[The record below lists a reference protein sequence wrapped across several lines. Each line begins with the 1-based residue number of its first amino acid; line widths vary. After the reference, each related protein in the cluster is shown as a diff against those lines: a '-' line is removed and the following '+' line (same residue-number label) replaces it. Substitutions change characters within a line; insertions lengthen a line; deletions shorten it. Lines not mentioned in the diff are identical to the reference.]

1 MRDARVAGRF
11 HDHWHLHPGI
21 MARGSAAERCSPTVH
36 FGLRD
41 RTSGDQSSDAGMSQ
55 TVTVAA
61 HAILQTSGL
70 EAPLAAEPAI
80 ILGTFSLTGLGRL
93 GRKENDT
100 NNDQQHPAI
109 VLHPFLPE

>member
-1 MRDARVAGRF
+1 MRDARVSSRF
-11 HDHWHLHPGI
+11 HDHWHLRPGI
-21 MARGSAAERCSPTVH
+21 VAHRLAAECCSPTVH

-41 RTSGDQSSDAGMSQ
+41 RTSSDQSSDAGMGQ

-80 ILGTFSLTGLGRL
+80 IFGTFSLTGLGRS
-93 GRKENDT
+93 GRAENDT